1 MAMPAMAA
9 MPTPHAR
16 GLREKR
22 AAGDETM
29 RRKSIRRTPTLARPG
44 DAKSRLF
51 DSERGVYRP
60 VMRSIQTPRN
70 ATRNATAFAY
80 LMGLYGDNYWRLAR
94 LFSPHLLA
102 PGTYRSLV
110 PGDQPLSLR
119 IHEQQAYTT
128 LLSLNYEFAGE
139 ARALDPGAELR
150 YYRDASVAE
159 MVACDD
165 QQRIEDV
172 LGRVALPKA
181 VFGYRL
187 RINAFLGKWLEYIE
201 DRGHSR
207 FTLKPVGVVDG
218 TPATR
223 DARPG
228 P

>member
-1 MAMPAMAA
+1 MQSL
-9 MPTPHAR
+9 
-16 GLREKR
+16 GLPR
-22 AAGDETM
+22 A
-29 RRKSIRRTPTLARPG
+29 
-44 DAKSRLF
+44 
-51 DSERGVYRP
+51 
-60 VMRSIQTPRN
+60 

-80 LMGLYGDNYWRLAR
+80 LMGLYGDYYWRLAR

-102 PGTYRSLV
+102 PGTYRSQV
-110 PGDQPLSLR
+110 PGDQPLWLR
-119 IHEQQAYTT
+119 IHEQQTYTT

-150 YYRDASVAE
+150 FYRDASVAE

-207 FTLKPVGVVDG
+207 FTLK
-218 TPATR
+218 AT
-223 DARPG
+223 AAYAANTLLQNQ
-228 P
+228 

>member
-1 MAMPAMAA
+1 MQSIGPA
-9 MPTPHAR
+9 
-16 GLREKR
+16 
-22 AAGDETM
+22 
-29 RRKSIRRTPTLARPG
+29 RT
-44 DAKSRLF
+44 
-51 DSERGVYRP
+51 
-60 VMRSIQTPRN
+60 

-102 PGTYRSLV
+102 PGSYRSLV
-110 PGDQPLSLR
+110 AGDQPLWLR

-150 YYRDASVAE
+150 FYRDASVAE

-207 FTLKPVGVVDG
+207 FTLKAIP
-218 TPATR
+218 TPPASTS
-223 DARPG
+223 PS

>member
-1 MAMPAMAA
+1 MQSLDR
-9 MPTPHAR
+9 H
-16 GLREKR
+16 
-22 AAGDETM
+22 
-29 RRKSIRRTPTLARPG
+29 RP
-44 DAKSRLF
+44 
-51 DSERGVYRP
+51 
-60 VMRSIQTPRN
+60 

-110 PGDQPLSLR
+110 AGDQPLWLR

-150 YYRDASVAE
+150 FYRDASVAE

-187 RINAFLGKWLEYIE
+187 RVNAFLGKWLEYIE

-207 FTLKPVGVVDG
+207 FTLKAA
-218 TPATR
+218 PAI
-223 DARPG
+223 ASSS
-228 P
+228 